1 MLLFLLELLRGLFF
15 AGYIKS
21 ASFPKPLSPEEERQA
36 LTELMGGS
44 EEARDRLILHNL
56 RLCAHIAGKYAS
68 RGKLS
73 RRRELDDLISI
84 GAIGLIKAV
93 DTFSA
98 DKGSLSGYA
107 SRCIE
112 NEIRMSLRTEKKLV
126 GEVSMEESLGRD
138 REGKERTVLD
148 LVGTDAEEIFEEVRK
163 KLEGEQLRSLME
175 RTLKRREKLVLSL
188 RCGLEGEGP
197 LTQQQVA
204 DRIGISRSY
213 ISRIEKKAVLKL
225 RLAMAGAGEE
235 RSSAAERSSSEKK
248 TCDI

>member
-1 MLLFLLELLRGLFF
+1 MLWLLLSLLRGLFF
-15 AGYIKS
+15 VGYVKS
-21 ASFPKPLSPEEERQA
+21 ASFPKPLSPAEERQA
-36 LTELMGGS
+36 LEEMRAGS
-44 EEARDRLILHNL
+44 EAARDRLILHNL
-56 RLCAHIAGKYAS
+56 RLCAHIANKYAA

-93 DTFSA
+93 DTFSP

-126 GEVSMEESLGRD
+126 GEVSMEEPLGRD
-138 REGKERTVLD
+138 REGNERTVLD
-148 LVGTDAEEIFEEVRK
+148 LAGTDGEEIFEEVRK
-163 KLEGEQLRSLME
+163 NLEGEQLRDLMD
-175 RTLKRREKLVLSL
+175 RTLKRRERLVLSL
-188 RCGLEGEGP
+188 RCGLQGNAP

-213 ISRIEKKAVLKL
+213 ISRIEKKAITKL
-225 RLAMAGAGEE
+225 RLALMDDEAPL
-235 RSSAAERSSSEKK
+235 EKK
-248 TCDI
+248 TCDK

>member
-1 MLLFLLELLRGLFF
+1 MLLFLLELFKGLFLV
-15 AGYIKS
+15 GHVRS
-21 ASFPKPLSPEEERQA
+21 TSFPQPLTAAEERQA
-36 LTELMGGS
+36 VAELLAGS

-56 RLCAHIAGKYAS
+56 RLCAHIAGKYAA

-93 DTFSA
+93 DTFSP
-98 DKGSLSGYA
+98 DKGNLSNYA

-126 GEVSMEESLGRD
+126 GEVSMEEPLGRD
-138 REGKERTVLD
+138 REGNERTVLD
-148 LVGTDAEEIFEEVRK
+148 LVGTDGEEIFDQVRK
-163 KLEGEQLRSLME
+163 SLEGERLRTLMD
-175 RTLKRREKLVLSL
+175 RTLKKREKLVLTL
-188 RCGLEGEGP
+188 RFGLDGAAP

-225 RLAMAGAGEE
+225 RLAL
-235 RSSAAERSSSEKK
+235 AEKNS
-248 TCDI
+248 CDI

>member
-15 AGYIKS
+15 AGYVKS
-21 ASFPKPLSPEEERQA
+21 ASFPKPLSPAEERQA
-36 LTELMGGS
+36 LEELRAGS
-44 EEARDRLILHNL
+44 ERARDRLILHNL
-56 RLCAHIAGKYAS
+56 RLCAHIAGKYAA

-84 GAIGLIKAV
+84 GTIGLIKAV
-93 DTFSA
+93 DTFSP
-98 DKGSLSGYA
+98 DKGSLSSYA

-126 GEVSMEESLGRD
+126 GEVSMEEPLGRD
-138 REGKERTVLD
+138 REGNERTVLD
-148 LVGTDAEEIFEEVRK
+148 LVGTDGSELFEEVSRR
-163 KLEGEQLRSLME
+163 LEGERLRSLMD
-175 RTLKRREKLVLSL
+175 RTLRRREKLVLSL
-188 RCGLEGEGP
+188 RCGLSGEGP

-225 RLAMAGAGEE
+225 RLALLEE
-235 RSSAAERSSSEKK
+235 DSAAGKK
-248 TCDI
+248 DL

>member
-15 AGYIKS
+15 AGYVKS
-21 ASFPKPLSPEEERQA
+21 ASFPKPLSQAEEQQA
-36 LTELMGGS
+36 VADLAAGDET
-44 EEARDRLILHNL
+44 ARDKLILHNL
-56 RLCAHIAGKYAS
+56 RLCAHIAGKYAA

-84 GAIGLIKAV
+84 GTIGLIKAV
-93 DTFSA
+93 DTFSP

-126 GEVSMEESLGRD
+126 GEVSMEEPLGRD
-138 REGKERTVLD
+138 REGNERTVLD
-148 LVGTDAEEIFEEVRK
+148 LVGTDGSEIFEEVYRS
-163 KLEGEQLRSLME
+163 LEGERLRTLMD

-188 RCGLEGEGP
+188 RCGMGGAVP

-225 RLAMAGAGEE
+225 RLALMEAGEAPE
-235 RSSAAERSSSEKK
+235 APSGKK
-248 TCDI
+248 DL

>member
-15 AGYIKS
+15 AGYVKS
-21 ASFPKPLSPEEERQA
+21 ASFPKPLNAAEEREA
-36 LTELMGGS
+36 VSELLAGDEG
-44 EEARDRLILHNL
+44 ARDRLILHNL
-56 RLCAHIAGKYAS
+56 RLCAHIAGKYAA

-138 REGKERTVLD
+138 REGNERTVLD

-163 KLEGEQLRSLME
+163 KLEGERLRALMD

-197 LTQQQVA
+197 MTQQQVA

-225 RLAMAGAGEE
+225 RLALAEAGEAPGDA
-235 RSSAAERSSSEKK
+235 SGKK
-248 TCDI
+248 DL

>member
-15 AGYIKS
+15 VGYVKS
-21 ASFPKPLSPEEERQA
+21 ASFPKPLTPPEELQA
-36 LTELMGGS
+36 VAELLEGAEG
-44 EEARDRLILHNL
+44 ARDRLILHNL
-56 RLCAHIAGKYAS
+56 RLCAHIAGKYAA

-93 DTFSA
+93 DTFSP

-126 GEVSMEESLGRD
+126 GEVSMEEPLGRD
-138 REGKERTVLD
+138 REGNERTVLD
-148 LVGTDAEEIFEEVRK
+148 LVGTDGEEIFEAVRK
-163 KLEGEQLRSLME
+163 SLEGERLRALMDW
-175 RTLKRREKLVLSL
+175 TLKRREKLVLCL
-188 RCGLEGEGP
+188 RCGFDGEGP

-213 ISRIEKKAVLKL
+213 ISRIEKKAVMKL
-225 RLAMAGAGEE
+225 RLALLEAGEGPGAS
-235 RSSAAERSSSEKK
+235 RGKK
-248 TCDI
+248 DL

>member
-15 AGYIKS
+15 AGYVKS
-21 ASFPKPLSPEEERQA
+21 ASFPKPLSPAEERQA
-36 LTELMGGS
+36 LEELRAGS
-44 EEARDRLILHNL
+44 EGARDRLILHNL
-56 RLCAHIAGKYAS
+56 RLCAHIAGTYAA
-68 RGKLS
+68 RGKLT

-93 DTFSA
+93 DTFSP
-98 DKGSLSGYA
+98 DKGSLSNYA

-126 GEVSMEESLGRD
+126 GEVSMEEPLGRD
-138 REGKERTVLD
+138 REGNERTVLD
-148 LVGTDAEEIFEEVRK
+148 LVGTDGSELFETVSKR
-163 KLEGEQLRSLME
+163 LEGERLRNLMD

-188 RCGLEGEGP
+188 RCGLGGEGP

-204 DRIGISRSY
+204 DRICISRSY

-225 RLAMAGAGEE
+225 RLALAEAVDG
-235 RSSAAERSSSEKK
+235 SAKK
-248 TCDI
+248 DL

>member
-15 AGYIKS
+15 AGYVKS
-21 ASFPKPLSPEEERQA
+21 ASFPKPLSPAEERQA
-36 LTELMGGS
+36 LEELRAGS
-44 EEARDRLILHNL
+44 EGARDRLILHNL
-56 RLCAHIAGKYAS
+56 RLCAHIAGKYAA

-84 GAIGLIKAV
+84 GTIGLIKAV
-93 DTFSA
+93 DTFSP
-98 DKGSLSGYA
+98 DKGSLSSYA

-126 GEVSMEESLGRD
+126 GEVSMEEPLGRD
-138 REGKERTVLD
+138 REGNERTVLD
-148 LVGTDAEEIFEEVRK
+148 LVGTDGSELFEEVSRR
-163 KLEGEQLRSLME
+163 LEGERLRSLMD
-175 RTLKRREKLVLSL
+175 RTLRRREKLVLSL
-188 RCGLEGEGP
+188 RCGLFGEGP

-225 RLAMAGAGEE
+225 RLALLEE
-235 RSSAAERSSSEKK
+235 ESGPGKK
-248 TCDI
+248 DL

>member
-1 MLLFLLELLRGLFF
+1 MLWLLLSLLRGLFF
-15 AGYIKS
+15 VGYVKS
-21 ASFPKPLSPEEERQA
+21 ASFPKPLSPAEERQA
-36 LTELMGGS
+36 LEELKSGS
-44 EEARDRLILHNL
+44 EAARDRLILHNL
-56 RLCAHIAGKYAS
+56 RLCAHIANKYAA

-93 DTFSA
+93 DTFSP

-126 GEVSMEESLGRD
+126 GEVSMEEPLGRD
-138 REGKERTVLD
+138 REGNERTVLD
-148 LVGTDAEEIFEEVRK
+148 LVGTDGEEIFEEVRK
-163 KLEGEQLRSLME
+163 NLEGEQLRDLMD

-188 RCGLEGEGP
+188 RCGLQGTPP

-213 ISRIEKKAVLKL
+213 ISRIEKKAITKL
-225 RLAMAGAGEE
+225 RLALVEDGGPL
-235 RSSAAERSSSEKK
+235 EKK
-248 TCDI
+248 TCDK

>member
-15 AGYIKS
+15 VGYVKS
-21 ASFPKPLSPEEERQA
+21 ASFPKPLTPPEERQA
-36 LTELMGGS
+36 VAELLEGAEG
-44 EEARDRLILHNL
+44 ARDRLILHNL
-56 RLCAHIAGKYAS
+56 RLCAHIAGKYAA

-84 GAIGLIKAV
+84 GTIGLIKAV
-93 DTFSA
+93 DTFSP

-126 GEVSMEESLGRD
+126 GEVSMEEPLGRD
-138 REGKERTVLD
+138 RKGNERTVLD
-148 LVGTDAEEIFEEVRK
+148 LVGTDGEEIFEEVRRS
-163 KLEGEQLRSLME
+163 LEGERLRRLMD
-175 RTLKRREKLVLSL
+175 RTLRKREKLVLSL
-188 RCGLEGEGP
+188 RCGMDGAAP

-213 ISRIEKKAVLKL
+213 ISRIEKKAVMKL
-225 RLAMAGAGEE
+225 RLALLEAGEGPGA
-235 RSSAAERSSSEKK
+235 SHGKK
-248 TCDI
+248 DL

>member
-15 AGYIKS
+15 AGYVKGT
-21 ASFPKPLSPEEERQA
+21 SFPKPLSPAEERSA
-36 LTELMGGS
+36 VAAHLLGDRAAREEL
-44 EEARDRLILHNL
+44 IVHNL
-56 RLCAHIAGKYAS
+56 RLCAHIAGKYAA

-73 RRRELDDLISI
+73 RKRELDDLISI
-84 GAIGLIKAV
+84 GTIGLIKAV
-93 DTFSA
+93 DSFSP

-126 GEVSMEESLGRD
+126 GEVSMEEPLGMD
-138 REGKERTVLD
+138 REGNERTVLD
-148 LVGTDAEEIFEEVRK
+148 LVGTDGAELFEEVCRR
-163 KLEGEQLRSLME
+163 LEGERL
-175 RTLKRREKLVLSL
+175 RTLMDRALNRREKMVLSL
-188 RCGLEGEGP
+188 RFGLGREAP

-225 RLAMAGAGEE
+225 RLALLETEGTLA
-235 RSSAAERSSSEKK
+235 KK
-248 TCDI
+248 DL

>member
-1 MLLFLLELLRGLFF
+1 MLWLLLTLLRGLFF
-15 AGYIKS
+15 VGYVKS
-21 ASFPKPLSPEEERQA
+21 ASFPKPLSSAEERQT
-36 LTELMGGS
+36 LEELRAGS

-56 RLCAHIAGKYAS
+56 RLCAHIAGKYAA
-68 RGKLS
+68 RGRLS

-84 GAIGLIKAV
+84 GTIGLIKAV
-93 DTFSA
+93 DTFSP

-126 GEVSMEESLGRD
+126 GEVSMDEPMGQD
-138 REGKERTVLD
+138 REGNERTVLD

-163 KLEGEQLRSLME
+163 RLEGKRLRAFMD
-175 RTLKRREKLVLSL
+175 RTLKPREKLVLSL
-188 RCGLEGEGP
+188 RYGMDGAAP

-213 ISRIEKKAVLKL
+213 ISRLEKKAILKL
-225 RLAMAGAGEE
+225 RMALSETEEEADAGLG
-235 RSSAAERSSSEKK
+235 KK
-248 TCDI
+248 DL

>member
-15 AGYIKS
+15 AGYVKS
-21 ASFPKPLSPEEERQA
+21 ASFPKPLSPAEERQA
-36 LTELMGGS
+36 LEELRAGS
-44 EEARDRLILHNL
+44 EGARDRLILHNL
-56 RLCAHIAGKYAS
+56 RLCAHIAGKYAA

-84 GAIGLIKAV
+84 GTIGLIKAV
-93 DTFSA
+93 DTFSP
-98 DKGSLSGYA
+98 DKGSLSSYA

-126 GEVSMEESLGRD
+126 GEVSMEEPLGRD
-138 REGKERTVLD
+138 REGNERTVLD
-148 LVGTDAEEIFEEVRK
+148 LVGTDGSELFEEVSRR
-163 KLEGEQLRSLME
+163 LEGERL
-175 RTLKRREKLVLSL
+175 RTLMDRTLRRREKLVLSL
-188 RCGLEGEGP
+188 RCGLGGEGP

-225 RLAMAGAGEE
+225 RLALLEE
-235 RSSAAERSSSEKK
+235 ESGPGKK
-248 TCDI
+248 DL

>member
-15 AGYIKS
+15 AGYVKS
-21 ASFPKPLSPEEERQA
+21 ASFHKPLSPAEERQA
-36 LTELMGGS
+36 LEGLRAGS
-44 EEARDRLILHNL
+44 EGARDRLILHNL
-56 RLCAHIAGKYAS
+56 RLCAHVAGKYAA

-84 GAIGLIKAV
+84 GTIGLIKAV
-93 DTFSA
+93 DTFSP
-98 DKGSLSGYA
+98 DKGSLSSYA

-126 GEVSMEESLGRD
+126 GEVSMEEPLGRD
-138 REGKERTVLD
+138 REGNERTVLD
-148 LVGTDAEEIFEEVRK
+148 LVGTDGEEIFEEVRRS
-163 KLEGEQLRSLME
+163 LEGERLRRLMD
-175 RTLKRREKLVLSL
+175 RTLRKREKLVLSL
-188 RCGLEGEGP
+188 RFGLEGEGP

-225 RLAMAGAGEE
+225 RLAL
-235 RSSAAERSSSEKK
+235 AEKNS
-248 TCDI
+248 CDNRNTML